1 MVEKNK
7 ILNTPEEVLN
17 KFLKWFD
24 KRKRL
29 AFITTFIIGILTHIT
44 MLTETIM
51 SQDGLWNSM
60 QYFRPGNW
68 ELSLGRWGIFLIERL
83 HNFIAIPTIT
93 TISCIFFMAV
103 TAVIIIDLFDFKN
116 KISIICTSAI
126 LVLTPTFAIT
136 LLYVY
141 TSFSYCFCM
150 MISCLAVWLIYKL
163 ENKKIGIFL
172 GTILTLLTLSIYQ
185 SYVGLIVGLCIIL
198 SIIQLIKSENTTS
211 EIFKQIIRTA
221 ISVIIGGILYII
233 ITKIL
238 LDKFNLVLT
247 NYKGTGNTIF
257 NVLLSLKDSIIFAYK
272 DFMAFFFRDRIVY
285 NTNYRREVLYTIFF
299 ISSSILGILNIK
311 NIKFENK
318 KERNIKIIFIL
329 FLIAV
334 LPLGLNIINIL
345 IAEPEIYALT
355 ASQMIL
361 IFPLSFAMLEN
372 IDKLSALKWVAVIS
386 CVFIMG
392 TYYLADN
399 TSYSALKLT
408 YNQAYSTT
416 ERIIDRLETTP
427 GYNKNCQIVF
437 GGIVGN
443 NNFPRTSKLYD
454 FTVGS
459 IVNNTVFHG
468 TYGGQIGTWVNFIKI
483 FFGLD
488 VIPVDENIYYNIINS
503 DEYKKMEIFP
513 SPNSIRIQDGIIT
526 IKLSDEPPLPF

>member
-7 ILNTPEEVLN
+7 KLTTPEEALN

-24 KRKRL
+24 TRKKL

-93 TISCIFFMAV
+93 TISCIFFMAI
-103 TAVIIIDLFDFKN
+103 TAVILIDLFDFKN
-116 KISIICTSAI
+116 KISIICTSVI
-126 LVLTPTFAIT
+126 LVLTPTFTIT

-150 MISCLAVWLIYKL
+150 MISCLSIWLIYKIK
-163 ENKKIGIFL
+163 NKKLGMCLGI
-172 GTILTLLTLSIYQ
+172 ICTLLTLSIYQ
-185 SYVGLIVGLCIIL
+185 SYVGLIIGLCIIL
-198 SIIQLIKSENTTS
+198 SIVKLIKSENKTS
-211 EIFKQIIRTA
+211 EVIKQIIITA
-221 ISVIIGGILYII
+221 ISVIIGGIIYII
-233 ITKIL
+233 VTRIL
-238 LDKFNLVLT
+238 LSKFNLVLT
-247 NYKGTGNTIF
+247 NYKGTGNTVF
-257 NVLLSLKDSIIFAYK
+257 NIIASLGNSILFAYK
-272 DFMAFFFRDRIVY
+272 DFMAFFFRDRIIY
-285 NTNYRREVLYTIFF
+285 NTNYRREVLYMIFF
-299 ISSSILGILNIK
+299 IAISILGILNIK

-318 KERNIKIIFIL
+318 KDRIIKICLVLFFIA
-329 FLIAV
+329 I
-334 LPLGLNIINIL
+334 LPLGLNIINIV

-361 IFPLSFAMLEN
+361 VFPLAFTLIEN
-372 IDKLSALKWVAVIS
+372 VDKMAILKWIAVIS
-386 CVFIMG
+386 CIFIIG

-399 TSYSALKLT
+399 TSYAALKLT

-488 VIPVDENIYYNIINS
+488 VIPVDENMYYNIINS